1 MEWDSCLTNTGN
13 VKELIPEFFEPGEE
27 DFLVNSLGLDLGT
40 RANGDVVND
49 IILPEWA
56 ESPRDFLEKQKQAL
70 ESEYVT

>member
-27 DFLVNSLGLDLGT
+27 DFLVNSQGLDLGT